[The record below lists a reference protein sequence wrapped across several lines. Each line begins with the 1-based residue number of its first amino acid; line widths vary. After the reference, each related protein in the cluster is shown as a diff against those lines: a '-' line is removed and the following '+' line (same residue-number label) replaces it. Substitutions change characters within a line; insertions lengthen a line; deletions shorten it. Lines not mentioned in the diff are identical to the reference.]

1 MVWDAAAEV
10 NGVSLNHALL
20 KGPDILVSLMGVL
33 MRFREGKVAVAG
45 DIREMFHQVK
55 VRPED
60 QGSQMFLWRG
70 GDTSRDPDIYA
81 ERFSKQ
87 SPEAVAAICRNT
99 FVDDWLESA
108 DSESDMI
115 SLAGTQLTKIKKRFW
130 DYGGCQV
137 LTSSRFFIIRAK
149 IILQNIWRSG
159 VGWDDPLQDNDATE
173 WRHWLDLLP
182 RLKEVRIP
190 RCIPRKSGC
199 LQSQLHTFVDA
210 SLNAYA
216 AVVFLRTEAD
226 GEVQCPLVA
235 SKTRVAPLKP
245 VSVPRLELLAAVLG
259 LRLSKSV
266 EAEMTIHINQR
277 IFCTSWGNN
286 VADDGTK
293 WTRDP
298 SFDGSSRWFVGP
310 GFLYRGEDQWPDMN
324 PSTKNEEIIMHHE
337 KSHTETPAIA
347 CIVPD
352 PQRFSKLEKLRSTQS
367 KVLQF
372 LRLVIKEPKDGHLQQ
387 LLHLKRAV
395 DSDVILV
402 RVSQEMEFPEEI
414 KTLRADES
422 GVMRVK
428 GRINAIEGVELDV
441 KQPIILSRRHRVTY
455 LIADYYHRRFHHLN
469 DEIVVNEMK
478 QRYWIKGLRAL
489 VREVAKDCPRCRIRN
504 ARPAPPEMGSL
515 PQERL
520 SPYTLPFTF
529 TGVDYFGPI
538 DVVVGRRREKRW
550 GVLFTCLTTRAV
562 HLEVAVSLSTDS
574 FLCILKT
581 FVARRGVPRR
591 ILSDNGTTFRGANGA
606 LQHHIE
612 RISTS
617 AIEREYPTLEFSF
630 NPPGAPPGG
639 GVGIT
644 RLTKFLFNEILPAE
658 GLREEVLRAAFADV
672 EHTLNCRPLTYVP
685 LDDADA
691 EALTPNHFLVGN
703 SSGLRERGSLI
714 QAGDRLAKSYRIAS
728 QLADRFWKKWLREY
742 LPTLTRRTKWFQPPP
757 LPLAIGDL
765 VIIVDENAKR
775 NTWLRGRIV
784 DVHQGA
790 DGQVRSAVVRTVDG
804 LVTRPSVKLAKMDIL
819 PGNPPRKQVN
829 YEGGNVASAT

>member
-1 MVWDAAAEV
+1 
-10 NGVSLNHALL
+10 
-20 KGPDILVSLMGVL
+20 
-33 MRFREGKVAVAG
+33 MR
-45 DIREMFHQVK
+45 
-55 VRPED
+55 
-60 QGSQMFLWRG
+60 
-70 GDTSRDPDIYA
+70 
-81 ERFSKQ
+81 
-87 SPEAVAAICRNT
+87 
-99 FVDDWLESA
+99 
-108 DSESDMI
+108 
-115 SLAGTQLTKIKKRFW
+115 
-130 DYGGCQV
+130 
-137 LTSSRFFIIRAK
+137 
-149 IILQNIWRSG
+149 
-159 VGWDDPLQDNDATE
+159 
-173 WRHWLDLLP
+173 
-182 RLKEVRIP
+182 
-190 RCIPRKSGC
+190 
-199 LQSQLHTFVDA
+199 
-210 SLNAYA
+210 
-216 AVVFLRTEAD
+216 
-226 GEVQCPLVA
+226 
-235 SKTRVAPLKP
+235 
-245 VSVPRLELLAAVLG
+245 
-259 LRLSKSV
+259 
-266 EAEMTIHINQR
+266 
-277 IFCTSWGNN
+277 
-286 VADDGTK
+286 
-293 WTRDP
+293 
-298 SFDGSSRWFVGP
+298 
-310 GFLYRGEDQWPDMN
+310 
-324 PSTKNEEIIMHHE
+324 
-337 KSHTETPAIA
+337 
-347 CIVPD
+347 
-352 PQRFSKLEKLRSTQS
+352 
-367 KVLQF
+367 
-372 LRLVIKEPKDGHLQQ
+372 
-387 LLHLKRAV
+387 
-395 DSDVILV
+395 
-402 RVSQEMEFPEEI
+402 
-414 KTLRADES
+414 
-422 GVMRVK
+422 
-428 GRINAIEGVELDV
+428 
-441 KQPIILSRRHRVTY
+441 
-455 LIADYYHRRFHHLN
+455 
-469 DEIVVNEMK
+469 

-591 ILSDNGTTFRGANGA
+591 ILSDNGKNFRGANGV

-630 NPPGAPPGG
+630 NPPGAPHMGG
-639 GVGIT
+639 AWE
-644 RLTKFLFNEILPAE
+644 RLVRSTKSILSEILPAE
-658 GLREEVLRAAFADV
+658 GVREEVFRAAFADV
-672 EHTLNCRPLTYVP
+672 DHTLNCRPLTYAP

-790 DGQVRSAVVRTVDG
+790 DGQARSAVVRTVDG
-804 LVTRPSVKLAKMDIL
+804 LVTRPSVKLAKVDIL